1 MMTQT
6 NPVDQLGEQ
15 GMNNQPN
22 DTTKPEKTYK
32 RTTLLKRLFKGAMP
46 GYVGVVILL
55 IASFVTLGQINHST
69 AEYLDASTNME
80 TLSLMEAQIYE
91 IGQYQNVYARSVL
104 EGKPDESQAQQLQA
118 TQAALDEN
126 IQTIINTTGSD
137 QVLAAA
143 KGLQQSAANLRE
155 VISQST
161 VELQASQG
169 KNSETLRTVI
179 PQTISEMVAQQG
191 ELAPLLQAEVNQT
204 QADLSAQR
212 IRGLIFQIIVVTVL
226 VVLAIII
233 MGKVRHSIMH
243 SVQSVEDA
251 VKGLSQGDLT
261 RSAVINSNDELADMS
276 RAVNQSNATLR
287 EALGSSA
294 RTSEAVRSESET
306 VVNLTSKTAQ
316 AAADSAAQAT
326 AVAGAAEQVSFN
338 VQTVAAGAEEMGSAI
353 REISSNAN
361 EAARVAQEATE
372 AAAVTTET
380 VEKLGKSSKEID
392 DVIHTITAIAEQT
405 NLLALNAT
413 IEAAR
418 AGEAGKGF
426 AVVAGEVKDLA
437 AETAKATDD
446 ITGRIAKIQ
455 DDTDSA
461 VTAIRRISEIISQ
474 INDFQTTIAAA
485 VEEQTATTN
494 EMARSVTEAASGSST
509 IATNIGQFAGAAS
522 QAVEP
527 LNALAA
533 TASDLQSK
541 AADLRAEL
549 GKFKYE

>member
-1 MMTQT
+1 MTQT
-6 NPVDQLGEQ
+6 NPVNQLGEQ
-15 GMNNQPN
+15 EMQNKPNN
-22 DTTKPEKTYK
+22 TTKPEKAYR
-32 RTTLLKRLFKGAMP
+32 RTSLMKRLFRGALP
-46 GYVGVVILL
+46 GFVGVLILGMAVL
-55 IASFVTLGQINHST
+55 ITMVQTNHST
-69 AEYLDASTNME
+69 TEYLDASTNAE
-80 TLSLMEAQIYE
+80 TLSLMEAEIYE
-91 IGQYQNVYARSVL
+91 VGQHQYAYARSIL
-104 EGKPDESQAQQLQA
+104 EGQPDDAQAQQLEA
-118 TQAALDEN
+118 TQGALEQN
-126 IQTIINTTGSD
+126 IQTIIDTTNSD
-137 QVLAAA
+137 KVLAAA
-143 KGLQQSAANLRE
+143 QGLQKSAANLRE
-155 VISQST
+155 VIARST
-161 VELQASQG
+161 SELQASQG
-169 KNSETLRTVI
+169 QNSETLNTVLA
-179 PQTISEMVAQQG
+179 QTISDMVAQQDQ
-191 ELAPLLQAEVNQT
+191 LTPLLKQEV
-204 QADLSAQR
+204 AQSQKDMSDVR
-212 IRGLIFQIIVVTVL
+212 LRGLIFQIITVVAL
-226 VVLAIII
+226 VIVAVII
-233 MGKVRHSIMH
+233 MGKVRRAVTH
-243 SVQSVEDA
+243 SVESVETV
-251 VKGLSQGDLT
+251 VKGLAQGDLT
-261 RSAVINSNDELADMS
+261 RRAVINSNDELADMS
-276 RAVNQSNATLR
+276 RAVNLSNSALQ
-287 EALGSSA
+287 EAFGSAA

-306 VVNLTSKTAQ
+306 VTNLTAKTAQ
-316 AAADSAAQAT
+316 TAADSAAQAD
-326 AVAGAAEQVSFN
+326 AVAGAAEQVSIN

-372 AAAVTTET
+372 AAAATTQT

>member
-1 MMTQT
+1 MTQT
-6 NPVDQLGEQ
+6 NPVNQLGEQ
-15 GMNNQPN
+15 DMKNQPN
-22 DTTKPEKTYK
+22 NTTKPEKAYR
-32 RTTLLKRLFKGAMP
+32 RTSLMKRLFRGALP
-46 GYVGVVILL
+46 GFVGVLILGMAVL
-55 IASFVTLGQINHST
+55 ITMVQTNHST
-69 AEYLDASTNME
+69 TEYLDASTNAE
-80 TLSLMEAQIYE
+80 TLSLMEAEIYE
-91 IGQYQNVYARSVL
+91 VGQHQYAYARSIL
-104 EGKPDESQAQQLQA
+104 EGQPDDAQAQQLEA
-118 TQAALDEN
+118 TQGALEQN
-126 IQTIINTTGSD
+126 IQTIIDTTNSD
-137 QVLAAA
+137 KVLAAA
-143 KGLQQSAANLRE
+143 QGLQKSAANLRE
-155 VISQST
+155 VIAQST
-161 VELQASQG
+161 SELQASQG
-169 KNSETLRTVI
+169 QNSETLNTVLA
-179 PQTISEMVAQQG
+179 QTISDMVAQQDQ
-191 ELAPLLQAEVNQT
+191 LTPLLKQEV
-204 QADLSAQR
+204 AQSQKDMSDVR
-212 IRGLIFQIIVVTVL
+212 LRGLIFQIITVVAL
-226 VVLAIII
+226 VIVAVII
-233 MGKVRHSIMH
+233 MGKVRRAVTH
-243 SVQSVEDA
+243 SVESVETV
-251 VKGLSQGDLT
+251 VKGLAQGDLT
-261 RSAVINSNDELADMS
+261 RRAVINSNDELADMS
-276 RAVNQSNATLR
+276 RAVNLSNSALQ
-287 EALGSSA
+287 EAFGSAA

-306 VVNLTSKTAQ
+306 VTNLTAKTAQ
-316 AAADSAAQAT
+316 TAADSAAQAD
-326 AVAGAAEQVSFN
+326 AVAGAAEQVSIN

-372 AAAVTTET
+372 AAAATTQT

>member
-1 MMTQT
+1 MTQT
-6 NPVDQLGEQ
+6 NPVNQLGEQ
-15 GMNNQPN
+15 DMKNQPN
-22 DTTKPEKTYK
+22 NTTKPEKTYK
-32 RTTLLKRLFKGAMP
+32 RTTLLKRLFRGALP
-46 GYVGVVILL
+46 GFVGLL
-55 IASFVTLGQINHST
+55 ILGLASVITMVQTNHST
-69 AEYLDASTNME
+69 TEYLDASTNAE
-80 TLSLMEAQIYE
+80 TLALMEAEIFE
-91 IGQYQNVYARSVL
+91 IGQHQNAYARSVL
-104 EGKPDESQAQQLQA
+104 EGQPDDAQAQQLE
-118 TQAALDEN
+118 AAQGTLEQN
-126 IQTIINTTGSD
+126 IQIIIDTTNSD
-137 QVLAAA
+137 KVLAAA
-143 KGLQQSAANLRE
+143 QGLQKSAANLRE
-155 VISQST
+155 VIAQST
-161 VELQASQG
+161 SELQASQG
-169 KNSETLRTVI
+169 QNSETLETVV
-179 PQTISEMVAQQG
+179 PQTISDMVAQQDQ
-191 ELAPLLQAEVNQT
+191 LTPLLKQEVAQS
-204 QADLSAQR
+204 QKDMKDQR
-212 IRGLIFQIIVVTVL
+212 IRGVIFQSIVLVLL
-226 VVLAIII
+226 VVLAVII
-233 MGKVRHSIMH
+233 MGKVRRAITH
-243 SVQSVEDA
+243 SVESVETV
-251 VKGLSQGDLT
+251 VKGLAQGDLT
-261 RSAVINSNDELADMS
+261 RNAVINSNDELADMS
-276 RAVNQSNATLR
+276 RAVNLSNSTLQG
-287 EALGSSA
+287 AFGSAA

-306 VVNLTSKTAQ
+306 VADLTTQTAQ
-316 AAADSAAQAT
+316 AAADSAAQAD
-326 AVAGAAEQVSFN
+326 AVAGAAEQVSIN

-372 AAAVTTET
+372 AAAATTET

-485 VEEQTATTN
+485 VEQQTATTN

-522 QAVEP
+522 HAVEP